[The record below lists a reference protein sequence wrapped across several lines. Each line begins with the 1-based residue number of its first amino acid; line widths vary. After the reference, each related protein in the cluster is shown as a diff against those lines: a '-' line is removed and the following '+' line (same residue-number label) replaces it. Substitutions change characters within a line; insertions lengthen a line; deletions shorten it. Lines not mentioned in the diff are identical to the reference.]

1 MAVAYEREVYDGAGL
16 VEMNA
21 ALLAKADCYKQLGRY
36 GDACSTLAR
45 VRLFALLPEERTEVL
60 YQQELCRFLD
70 GEFAQA
76 ASLVEEVGDSTRE
89 ALLLHALVLAYAGR
103 YDESEIYAA
112 RWLCWD
118 GESPRLP
125 ELLALYAGHPVSRD
139 AVTAMVLSFLPPCG
153 HFYSEAYG
161 EGLLSGA
168 LNAASVAFIVANL
181 CGGYWITGIAGGGI
195 ALNYTFMGNQQRT
208 AALVEQRRTTDALAF
223 GDRLR
228 AFLLN

>member
-1 MAVAYEREVYDGAGL
+1 MYSIQEVSQKTGLTAHTLRYYE
-16 VEMNA
+16 
-21 ALLAKADCYKQLGRY
+21 K
-36 GDACSTLAR
+36 
-45 VRLFALLPEERTEVL
+45 
-60 YQQELCRFLD
+60 
-70 GEFAQA
+70 
-76 ASLVEEVGDSTRE
+76 
-89 ALLLHALVLAYAGR
+89 
-103 YDESEIYAA
+103 
-112 RWLCWD
+112 
-118 GESPRLP
+118 
-125 ELLALYAGHPVSRD
+125 
-139 AVTAMVLSFLPPCG
+139 
-153 HFYSEAYG
+153 